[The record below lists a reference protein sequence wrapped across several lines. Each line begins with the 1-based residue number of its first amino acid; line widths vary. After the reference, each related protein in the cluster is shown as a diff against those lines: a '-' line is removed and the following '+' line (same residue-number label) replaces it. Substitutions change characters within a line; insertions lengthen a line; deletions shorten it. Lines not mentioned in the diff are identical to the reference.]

1 MRSTKGSE
9 KKPDD
14 DKKTTPP
21 PSNPNDSEKKGMSG
35 IGIFFTIVFVL
46 AAVYFVGGAFYNFK
60 MYNARG
66 LDLIPHRGKY
76 YNWTMIGKCGCLICI
91 MPILQNFGLISL
103 ISSE

>member
-1 MRSTKGSE
+1 
-9 KKPDD
+9 
-14 DKKTTPP
+14 
-21 PSNPNDSEKKGMSG
+21 MSG

-76 YNWTMIGKCGCLICI
+76 YGWIAVLRLSNAYILVFTEFWFDLPYLIRVSA
-91 MPILQNFGLISL
+91 FKDKS
-103 ISSE
+103 